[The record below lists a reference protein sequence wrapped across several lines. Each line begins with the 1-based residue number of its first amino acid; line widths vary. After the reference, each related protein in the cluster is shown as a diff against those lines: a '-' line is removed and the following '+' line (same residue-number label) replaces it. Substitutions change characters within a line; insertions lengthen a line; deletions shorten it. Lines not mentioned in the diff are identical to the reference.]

1 MTPGTWTIR
10 LKRIHPAGTCCFW
23 HESMRKETIKKSKKV
38 LDRMDSFCYPMQARS
53 KRAAKAEREE
63 GADRTLK
70 TIQRRETRKKERTAG
85 NRGKA
90 RRGRKEPEGGTG
102 GEPRI
107 DSEFRR
113 VLAGLR
119 ELRRERVRARD
130 RVKGREDC

>member
-1 MTPGTWTIR
+1 M
-10 LKRIHPAGTCCFW
+10 
-23 HESMRKETIKKSKKV
+23 
-38 LDRMDSFCYPMQARS
+38 LDKDSNLWYSIQARS
-53 KRAAKAEREE
+53 KRAAEAEREE

-70 TIQRRETRKKERTAG
+70 TIQRRETRKKEITAG

-90 RRGRKEPEGGTG
+90 GRGRKEPEGGTG
-102 GEPRI
+102 GEPRK

-119 ELRRERVRARD
+119 ELRQERMKVRD